1 MKLKCSRN
9 SSADCMEVAA
19 AVNVAAVQLLLLP
32 VLLLL
37 LPVLLL
43 LLLLLIAAAVAEVQL
58 ACQLTRF

>member
-37 LPVLLL
+37 L
-43 LLLLLIAAAVAEVQL
+43 LLLIAAAVAEVQL

>member
-1 MKLKCSRN
+1 MKSKCRRN
-9 SSADCMEVAA
+9 SSADFRQVAA
-19 AVNVAAVQLLLLP
+19 AVNVAAVQ
-32 VLLLL
+32 LL